1 MASRIEKFVGELN
14 TWSKFGDSLNIWH
27 HTRTSW
33 LVNFAIRD
41 LLLSPPALSPLTP
54 HQFTWLSLSWRFTK
68 KIRRTTVYIKA
79 STCPYPIVRV
89 YCKGF
94 EWISLESRRDGE
106 TISPRQVQILQCSS
120 SSDTQTLMTDGSSSW
135 NLSAI
140 FVKCFFF
147 YS

>member
-1 MASRIEKFVGELN
+1 MTSHSHFVAREFRHQRSAVEPTCIITFDPASVHVAFIVLEIHKKNPTNNRIHK
-14 TWSKFGDSLNIWH
+14 SQHMS
-27 HTRTSW
+27 
-33 LVNFAIRD
+33 
-41 LLLSPPALSPLTP
+41 
-54 HQFTWLSLSWRFTK
+54 LSLQ
-68 KIRRTTVYIKA
+68 IRA
-79 STCPYPIVRV
+79 GDQSIVRV

-94 EWISLESRRDGE
+94 EWISLGSRRDRE